1 MRPFRSILLMKV
13 SMNRAIDCA
22 FAFRMPPDRVELL
35 GTRPLMAGAAIG
47 MPWDP
52 GPTRPSELG
61 VAVSVMGYHGITW
74 ASMGIGRNTLENL
87 GFFGFSRIPAQSRVN
102 GINCLQIVLKVEM
115 DQGFESRRFNA
126 LECSL

>member
-1 MRPFRSILLMKV
+1 
-13 SMNRAIDCA
+13 MNTAIDRA
-22 FAFRMPPDRVELL
+22 LTFRIAALSPWIGTIGLQ

-61 VAVSVMGYHGITW
+61 IVGGLMGYHGIIW

-87 GFFGFSRIPAQSRVN
+87 GFFRFLRIAAQTRVN
-102 GINCLQIVLKVEM
+102 
-115 DQGFESRRFNA
+115 
-126 LECSL
+126 